1 MRSASSTTTERT
13 EGEFRGPSATIG
25 YHRNPD
31 ATAKLFRSDWLDTGD
46 VGYIAGGELF
56 LTSRAKDL
64 IKRGGHNIHP
74 YDLEAWRKPTNRIG
88 RHVPRCASESWH
100 WPRSI

>member
-1 MRSASSTTTERT
+1 MSRYFRNAAATARQ
-13 EGEFRGPSATIG
+13 FRGE
-25 YHRNPD
+25 
-31 ATAKLFRSDWLDTGD
+31 WQDTGD

-74 YDLEAWRKPTNRIG
+74 YDLEAAVGEIPGIRKGCVAVFGTADRAERNRP
-88 RHVPRCASESWH
+88 V
-100 WPRSI
+100 